1 MIDYNLTKIF
11 MKYYRPLSDEKKKDF
26 EKVLEKYVF
35 GKCTRKDIIRIGKA
49 LKRRKSVS
57 EVTS

>member
-1 MIDYNLTKIF
+1 

-35 GKCTRKDIIRIGKA
+35 GKCTRKDIIQIGKA